1 MPQPI
6 RLVRAVL
13 AHQGD
18 SADAELLHWIKDRL
32 DETLGLE
39 PWVVVALIA
48 AIIVLVPAA
57 VMLAYYLRQRR
68 RSDPD
73 QTHPGGAE

>member
-18 SADAELLHWIKDRL
+18 AADPELLHWIKDRL
-32 DETLGLE
+32 DETLGLQ
-39 PWVVVALIA
+39 PWVVVAIIA
-48 AIIVLVPAA
+48 VFILLVPAA
-57 VMLAYYLRQRR
+57 VMLAYYLQQRR

-73 QTHPGGAE
+73 QTPPCGLE

>member
-18 SADAELLHWIKDRL
+18 SADPEFLHWIKDRL
-32 DETLGLE
+32 DETLGLQ
-39 PWVVVALIA
+39 PWVVVAIIAVLIL
-48 AIIVLVPAA
+48 LVPVA

-68 RSDPD
+68 RSDPG
-73 QTHPGGAE
+73 QTHPGGSE